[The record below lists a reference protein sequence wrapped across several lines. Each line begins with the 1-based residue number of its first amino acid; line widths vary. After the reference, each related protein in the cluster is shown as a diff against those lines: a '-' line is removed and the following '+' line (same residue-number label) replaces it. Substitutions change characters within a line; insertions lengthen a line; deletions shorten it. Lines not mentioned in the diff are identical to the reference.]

1 MSNNMAGILLGG
13 ILPAVMYGLFPV
25 LVKSG
30 NAHGLTPG
38 AMLLCVGAA
47 VTAIGGVYLP
57 VVDRG
62 FGAVSFTGTAFGL
75 AAGFAW
81 GLGALG
87 VGYAIS
93 ALNAPVALITPIFNT
108 NSLVAVVL
116 GWAVLGQAMGATALA
131 GLVLVLGSV
140 VAVQWAASQA

>member
-116 GWAVLGQAMGATALA
+116 GLVVFSEWKTLQVPPLLLGTLLIVIGGIVISRA
-131 GLVLVLGSV
+131 
-140 VAVQWAASQA
+140 